1 MSACMLG
8 SIPPIILFLIFQR
21 SLIAGLTKGAIKG

>member
-1 MSACMLG
+1 MLG
-8 SIPPIILFLIFQR
+8 SIPPIILFLFFQR